1 MAQSLHATLAM
12 INRHIV
18 ASERNIAE
26 QRIRIRQAERNGVD
40 ATLSRSI
47 LGNLEDSLLLHLEHR
62 QILLRDLAT

>member
-1 MAQSLHATLAM
+1 MAQNLHDTLAM

-26 QRIRIRQAERNGVD
+26 QRDRVRRAERSGTD

-62 QILLRDLAT
+62 EILLRYLPT